1 MKKGIA
7 TLSAAAILS
16 SAFAS
21 PALAAN
27 TYTVKSGDTL
37 TKIAKNHQ
45 TTLAKLKTLNKLSS
59 DAIFV
64 NQTLKVAAGTNA
76 SVTTKAST
84 AKAQVS
90 IEKTSTTT
98 YTVAAGDNLTK
109 IANKHHITLGELQS
123 LNKLTSTVIYPGD
136 VLIVS
141 KSTGTTVIDLPQ
153 AKKTSTDSSPSES
166 NKSGLY
172 TIKKGDTLSKIASQ
186 FKLTLQELKSL
197 NQLTS
202 DTIFAGQ
209 NLSVSQA
216 AASKPAAKPTN
227 SDTVSNVD
235 KQADTL
241 IAEAK
246 KLIGTPYSW
255 AGSSP
260 GGFDCSGFVYY
271 VMKKA
276 GYSISRTSASTYFDL
291 GKNTTNPSPGSL
303 VFFAGNPAI
312 KSIITHMGI
321 YLGNGQF
328 IHASTSKGVMISSL
342 SSGYYETRLAGFK
355 NF

>member
-1 MKKGIA
+1 VKKGIA

-37 TKIAKNHQ
+37 TKIAKNHH
-45 TTLAKLKTLNKLSS
+45 TSLVKLKALNKLSS
-59 DAIFV
+59 DTIFV
-64 NQTLKVAAGTNA
+64 NQTLKVAAGTTA

-90 IEKTSTTT
+90 IEKTTKAT
-98 YTVAAGDNLTK
+98 YTVVAGDNLTK
-109 IANKHHITLGELQS
+109 IANKHQITLGELQS

-136 VLIVS
+136 VLTVS

-153 AKKTSTDSSPSES
+153 AKKTSTGSTPAVSDK
-166 NKSGLY
+166 NGLY
-172 TIKKGDTLSKIASQ
+172 TIKKGDTLSKIAVQ

-202 DTIFAGQ
+202 DNIFAGQ
-209 NLSVSQA
+209 SLSVSKT
-216 AASKPAAKPTN
+216 ASTPAAKPDN
-227 SDTVSNVD
+227 SDTVSTVD
-235 KQADTL
+235 KQTDTL
-241 IAEAK
+241 ISEAK

-291 GKNTTNPSPGSL
+291 GKNTANPAPGNL
-303 VFFAGNPAI
+303 VFFAGNPNI

-321 YLGNGQF
+321 YLGDGQF
-328 IHASTSKGVMISSL
+328 IHASSSKGVMISSL
-342 SSGYYETRLAGFK
+342 SSGYFETRLAGFK
-355 NF
+355 SF